1 MPRFITHE
9 PTEKDRLTVE
19 TMASHGITE
28 IDIARVIGIS
38 VPTLRKWY
46 LDELETA
53 WIKANSKVA
62 QSLFDKAMGTG
73 SGAVTACIFWLKCRA
88 RWVEPA
94 PAEGYVGK
102 KEQLQRAAKAAGS
115 DPGWAEDFGPEMRT
129 N

>member
-1 MPRFITHE
+1 MEHKPS
-9 PTEKDRLTVE
+9 EKDRLAVE
-19 TMASHGITE
+19 TMASHGISQPE
-28 IDIARVIGIS
+28 IARVVGIS

-53 WIKANSKVA
+53 QIKANSKVA

-73 SGAVTACIFWLKCRA
+73 SGAVTACIFWLKVRA
-88 RWVEPA
+88 RWIEPQ

-102 KEQLQRAAKAAGS
+102 KQQLEQAAKAAAS
-115 DPGWAEDFGPEMRT
+115 SGWANDLDTEIRA